1 MEYQKIANLI
11 DDIALNQPS
20 KFRTRNWIE
29 INDESRGAYNV
40 NSQIKF
46 KTTMLKSSLCDYS
59 DAYILV
65 KGTITVNNTAA
76 QGAAVNNTNK
86 KVIFKNCAPFTN
98 CISEIN
104 NIQID
109 NAKAIDIVMPIY
121 NLIEYSDNYAKT
133 TGSLWQYCKD
143 IPARNANNNN
153 IVIFAED
160 NITDSFKFK
169 AKITGQTGDDGT
181 KDVEI
186 MVPLK
191 YLSNFWRTLEMPLI
205 NCEVNLILTWSSNCV
220 LIATAVQNQAATFE
234 ITDTKLYVPVV
245 TLSTQENNKFLQQLK
260 SGFKRV
266 INWNKY
272 LSKPELL
279 AQNPN
284 LNHLVEASFQGI
296 NRLFVLAFGNDDNR
310 TSDDEYYLPTVEIK
324 DYNIVINGEN
334 FFDQPIKNNKITY
347 DIIRKIATGQG
358 DDYTTG
364 CLLDYQYFTD
374 TYKMIAVDLIKQQVL
389 DAASR
394 AIQQINFTANLDRAG
409 NTRVYFILEEAK
421 ETILEFSQGIV
432 KVL

>member
-1 MEYQKIANLI
+1 MEYQKIAKLI
-11 DDIALNQPS
+11 DDNTLNQPS

-65 KGTITVNNTAA
+65 KGTITVNNTSA
-76 QGAAVNNTNK
+76 QGAAANNTNK

-98 CISEIN
+98 RISEIN
-104 NIQID
+104 NTQID
-109 NAKAIDIVMPIY
+109 NVKDIDIAMPMY
-121 NLIEYSDNYAKT
+121 NLIEYSDNYVKT

-143 IPARNANNNN
+143 IPARNNAKNA
-153 IVIFAED
+153 IIIFSED

-169 AKITGQTGDDGT
+169 AKITGQTGNDGT

-191 YLSNFWRTLEMPLI
+191 YLSNFWRILEMPLI
-205 NCEVNLILTWSSNCV
+205 NCEVNLILTWSSSCV
-220 LIATAVQNQAATFE
+220 LIATAIQNQAATFE

-245 TLSTQENNKFLQQLK
+245 TLSTQENTKFLQQLK

-284 LNHLVEASFQGI
+284 LNHLVEPNFQGI
-296 NRLFVLAFGNDDNR
+296 NRLFVLAFENDNDR

-347 DIIRKIATGQG
+347 DNIRKIATGQG

-364 CLLDYQYFTD
+364 CLLDYPYFTD
-374 TYKMIAVDLIKQQVL
+374 TYKMIAVG
-389 DAASR
+389 R

-421 ETILEFSQGIV
+421 ETILDFSQGTV